1 MTAHP
6 HNSDFAALA
15 ADNLAAGY
23 RKGNKTQVIL
33 HGLSFSLPAGQ
44 LVSLLGENGI
54 GKSTLLRTVSGIQP
68 PLEGEVTAEGK
79 PLSRLTVAERA
90 KLIAIVTTE
99 RTNAGALT
107 VEEVVALGRQPHTG
121 FLGRLS
127 DTDRNAVSHALRAVG
142 ISHKS
147 KCFMAELSDG
157 ERQKTMIAKAIAQE
171 TPVILLDE
179 PTAFLDLPSRTDI
192 IRLLHHIAR
201 TEGKVVLQSSHDLR
215 LSIGM
220 SDKLW
225 LLLPDRTLC
234 QGTPEDLALN
244 GTLDKL
250 FNDRGLRFDLDSGEF
265 IPTETDYK
273 QITIDGA
280 TPQLIQWCEHALLR
294 NGYAPS
300 SQPSPQTPFVHID
313 TPNNITLATPEG
325 ATFRLS
331 SIEAMLNTLNSA
343 DHIQ

>member
-1 MTAHP
+1 MTAYP
-6 HNSDFAALA
+6 TKPALS

-23 RKGNKTQVIL
+23 RKGGKLQTIL
-33 HGLSFSLPAGQ
+33 QGLSFNLPTGC
-44 LVSLLGENGI
+44 LISLLGENGI

-68 PLEGEVTAEGK
+68 PLEGEVTACGK
-79 PLSRLTVAERA
+79 SLSKLTVAERA

-127 DTDRNAVSHALRAVG
+127 DADHKAVVHALRAVG
-142 ISHKS
+142 ISHKAKS
-147 KCFMAELSDG
+147 FMAELSDG

-201 TEGKVVLQSSHDLR
+201 TEGKAILQSSHDLR
-215 LSIGM
+215 LSIDM
-220 SDKLW
+220 SDRLW
-225 LLLPDRTLC
+225 LLLPDRSFC
-234 QGTPEDLALN
+234 QGSPEDLALN
-244 GTLDKL
+244 GCLDRL
-250 FNDRGLRFDLDSGEF
+250 FGDRGLRFNLDTGEF
-265 IPTETDYK
+265 VPTETDCK
-273 QITIDGA
+273 PISLTGA
-280 TPQLIQWCEHALLR
+280 SQQLTQWCSHALLR

-300 SQPSPQTPFVHID
+300 TQIVSQLPSVRID
-313 TPNNITLATPEG
+313 APDDISLTAADG
-325 ATFRLS
+325 KSFRLS
-331 SIEAMLNTLNSA
+331 SIETLL
-343 DHIQ
+343 DTLHTID